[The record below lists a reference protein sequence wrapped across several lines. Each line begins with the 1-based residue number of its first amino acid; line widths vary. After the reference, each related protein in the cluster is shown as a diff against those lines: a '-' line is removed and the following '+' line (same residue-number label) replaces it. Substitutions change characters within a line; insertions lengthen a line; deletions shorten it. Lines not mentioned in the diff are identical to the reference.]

1 MKNKNLFISVGVLLI
16 GLLLAFFIW
25 QFNESGK
32 VMDKYLLGNV
42 MLLFFIPILTIF
54 FVFFEDVR
62 EFGFKMPENPK
73 IIWSVTG
80 ICMVL
85 IVIILY
91 FPSKWPQFQEY
102 YPIFKQFN
110 HPDPLFFKPNP
121 FASDFGKMFFAEA
134 SYCFYMF
141 CWEFFF
147 RGYMTCGMSKSF
159 GLWAVLIQTVPFTL
173 LHVGKPIEETVS
185 SFFAGLILGLLAY
198 YGRSFI
204 PCFIIHSWVFIM
216 FDIMVIMNR

>member
-1 MKNKNLFISVGVLLI
+1 MKNKNLFVSVGVLII
-16 GLLLAFFIW
+16 GRLLSFFIW

-32 VMDKYLLGNV
+32 VLDKYLLGNI
-42 MLLFFIPILTIF
+42 MLLFWIPVLTIF
-54 FVFFEDVR
+54 FVFWEDAK
-62 EFGFKMPENPK
+62 EFGFRMPENPK
-73 IIWSVTG
+73 VIWSITG

-91 FPSKWPQFQEY
+91 FPSKWPQFQDY

-121 FASDFGKMFFAEA
+121 FVADFGKMFFAEA
-134 SYCFYMF
+134 SYCLYMF

-147 RGYMTCGMSKSF
+147 RGYMTCGMSRSF
-159 GLWAVLIQTVPFTL
+159 GLWAVLIQAVPFTL

-185 SFFAGLILGLLAY
+185 SFFAGLVLGLLAY
-198 YGRSFI
+198 YGKSFI